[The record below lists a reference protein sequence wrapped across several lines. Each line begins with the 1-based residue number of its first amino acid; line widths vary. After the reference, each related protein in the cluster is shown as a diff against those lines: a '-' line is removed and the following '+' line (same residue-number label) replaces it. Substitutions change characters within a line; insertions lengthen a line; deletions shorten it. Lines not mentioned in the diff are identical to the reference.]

1 MMTRVLA
8 SLLLIVVATG
18 TADAAEMPAKDM
30 IPGAKDNPL
39 LSRYTGSVIVA
50 YLAKNYDDAD
60 LVAGKFKQ
68 QEEHVPPFEK
78 ILHVEGKITRI
89 VYTYPKERSGLEVF
103 RNYRAA
109 IQSAGMTVLF
119 SCEKATCDP
128 SPDNFGTAMENYK
141 INEENET
148 WPKSGD
154 YTEPF
159 NYGRTEPRYILAS
172 HTRADGAVTYA
183 AVYVVAPQNDENG
196 GVLVEIVEPAAME
209 TGKVS
214 VNLSA
219 DAMAKAIDTDGK
231 VALYGLYFDTDRTE
245 LRADSKPSLDEIAKL
260 LRQNPKLNVYV
271 VGHTDNQGVFAHNL
285 ELSQKRS
292 ESVVRS
298 LTVDYKIGADRL
310 TAKAA
315 ASIAPVATNDTEAG
329 RARNRRVE
337 LVKQ

>member
-1 MMTRVLA
+1 MMNRVPA
-8 SLLLIVVATG
+8 SLLLIAVSAG
-18 TADAAEMPAKDM
+18 AASAADMPPKDM

-60 LVAGKFKQ
+60 LVAGKYKQ

-119 SCEKATCDP
+119 SCEKTTCDP
-128 SPDNFGTAMENYK
+128 NPENFGREMENYK

-172 HTRADGAVTYA
+172 STRADGAVTWRRRSTPTAKSRCMDFTSTPIAQNCGRTRNPAWTRSPNCCVKIPSSMCTSSDTPTTRGPSRITSSCRKNA
-183 AVYVVAPQNDENG
+183 ANRSCAASPRTTKSGQTGWQRRRLHRSLRSQPTIPKPVAPGTG
-196 GVLVEIVEPAAME
+196 G
-209 TGKVS
+209 S
-214 VNLSA
+214 SW
-219 DAMAKAIDTDGK
+219 
-231 VALYGLYFDTDRTE
+231 
-245 LRADSKPSLDEIAKL
+245 
-260 LRQNPKLNVYV
+260 
-271 VGHTDNQGVFAHNL
+271 
-285 ELSQKRS
+285 
-292 ESVVRS
+292 
-298 LTVDYKIGADRL
+298 
-310 TAKAA
+310 
-315 ASIAPVATNDTEAG
+315 
-329 RARNRRVE
+329 
-337 LVKQ
+337 